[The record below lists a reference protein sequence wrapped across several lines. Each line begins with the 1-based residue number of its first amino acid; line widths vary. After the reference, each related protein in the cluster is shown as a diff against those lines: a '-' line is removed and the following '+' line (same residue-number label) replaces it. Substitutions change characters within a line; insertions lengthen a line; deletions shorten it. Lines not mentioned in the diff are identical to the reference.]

1 VLGCT
6 LILRIRQLIDDR
18 EKLKGCVFGN
28 SDKLIF
34 KKKQLL
40 KLSFFI
46 ILFLCKSEIND
57 ADLLAFLFA
66 ENLHL

>member
-1 VLGCT
+1 
-6 LILRIRQLIDDR
+6 LIDDR
-18 EKLKGCVFGN
+18 EKLKGSVFWN
-28 SDKLIF
+28 SGKLVYN
-34 KKKQLL
+34 KKPSL